1 MTVEVVRM
9 VSPVAEA
16 PPQARTT
23 ELRLANESGLGV
35 YLFAWISRDGVRREV
50 SWAAG
55 LDGPLAGT
63 TVHGRVVTRTIVAP
77 ERFGWRRPRKLAEFR
92 AFAQRF
98 AEATEADE
106 S

>member
-16 PPQARTT
+16 PAPAWPGAV
-23 ELRLANESGLGV
+23 RLVNESGLGV
-35 YLFAWISRDGVRREV
+35 YLFAWVSRDGARREV

-63 TVHGRVVTRTIVAP
+63 TVSGRVVTRTIVAP
-77 ERFGWRRPRKLAEFR
+77 ERFGWRRPRKPADFR

-98 AEATEADE
+98 ADAAESDE